1 MLGIKMGIDR
11 DIFQQTYGQDVVIA
25 FEPIWERLVRLKL
38 VDVHTESVDLTY
50 LGKLFADEVGQQFYS
65 DPMKRRMAKVDP
77 ALVSTTWPQ
86 FNP

>member
-1 MLGIKMGIDR
+1 MGIDR
-11 DIFQQTYGQDVVIA
+11 DIFQQTYGQDVVTA

-38 VDVHTESVDLTY
+38 VDVHAESVDLTY

-77 ALVSTTWPQ
+77 VLVSTTWPQ